1 MTKKGTLTRF
11 RSNFVPFLNAIEL
24 SSNSFFLFLPMIIKN
39 LYDVIRFLQN
49 LQCVNTTQRLETRTL
64 ERFRK
69 HVKMRESFD
78 RVANKVLDEAEA
90 NNSEVGQDVKTD

>member
-1 MTKKGTLTRF
+1 MCEHYPKTR
-11 RSNFVPFLNAIEL
+11 
-24 SSNSFFLFLPMIIKN
+24 
-39 LYDVIRFLQN
+39 
-49 LQCVNTTQRLETRTL
+49 NTPL

-69 HVKMRESFD
+69 HGKMGESFD